1 MRFIIPITRD
11 GWKLTLEHFSAN
23 PTQIK
28 RKYPVILC
36 HGLMANRI
44 FFTVNE
50 EDSIA
55 HQLVQNGY
63 DVWVVDLRG
72 REEAGSP
79 SWFFGEKRY
88 TYSIDDYIRD
98 DVDTVLDYVLQKT
111 NSDKV
116 NWIGH
121 SMGGMIA
128 YARIGSYNENR
139 IANLVTVGSPFS
151 FELLSNSLKLWHKVG
166 FCTTS
171 IFPVVPIGSLAKMN
185 SYSCIDFTPRTGL
198 LEILLY
204 PENTDPKIIKSSQR
218 YIFNNI
224 TPHEALQLK
233 TGIETGEFYSL
244 DGTINY
250 TYTENLKNITIPTLL
265 VLGRRDHLGFGYTIR
280 NVYER
285 IATND
290 KKILIIEKAQGA
302 EEDYGHADL
311 IMGRRARKDVIVPI
325 IEWLNK
331 RN

>member
-1 MRFIIPITRD
+1 
-11 GWKLTLEHFSAN
+11 LE
-23 PTQIK
+23 
-28 RKYPVILC
+28 
-36 HGLMANRI
+36 
-44 FFTVNE
+44 
-50 EDSIA
+50 
-55 HQLVQNGY
+55 
-63 DVWVVDLRG
+63 
-72 REEAGSP
+72 
-79 SWFFGEKRY
+79 
-88 TYSIDDYIRD
+88 
-98 DVDTVLDYVLQKT
+98 YVLQKT
-111 NSDKV
+111 NSTQV

-139 IANLVTVGSPFS
+139 IANLVTIGSPFS
-151 FELLSNSLKLWHKVG
+151 FELPSSSLQLWHKTG
-166 FCTTS
+166 SCTNL
-171 IFPVVPIGSLAKMN
+171 ILPVIPIGTVAKMN

-204 PENTDPKIIKSSQR
+204 PENTDTKIIKSSQR
-218 YIFNNI
+218 YMITNI
-224 TPHEALQLK
+224 APSEALQLK

-244 DGTINY
+244 NGNIN
-250 TYTENLKNITIPTLL
+250 YTENLKYIKVPTLL

-285 IATND
+285 LSSED

-311 IMGRRARKDVIVPI
+311 LMGKNAKKDVILPI